1 MKLTIENKHKALGRI
16 VKHDIIM
23 LLPEMIHKGET
34 YQFKAID
41 DNKNHYSWELT
52 RHQMVSGRHE
62 IRFSDGT
69 RNEKIYVEKQAM
81 ENIDN
86 FLYIC
91 ASMMPY

>member
-1 MKLTIENKHKALGRI
+1 MKLTIENKHKVLGRI

-23 LLPEMIHKGET
+23 ILPELAHKGQT
-34 YQFKAID
+34 YMFKAID
-41 DNKNHYSWELT
+41 DNKNYYRWELT
-52 RHQMVSGRHE
+52 RNQTINDRYQML
-62 IRFSDGT
+62 FSDGT
-69 RNEKIYVEKQAM
+69 RNQTIYVEKQAM